1 MTYEQLLSY
10 LSECK
15 RVGDTHFSYPG
26 NEECIFG
33 ATNQIFYN
41 MDGKP
46 LTSGETVYWAGY
58 GCDIPNGTEYPS
70 AKEFFEAPI
79 YGVKASRIAGMKSH
93 GMIST
98 ALWIPRNS
106 TECTKSATKKGR
118 KGRKI
123 QNKKEE
129 KRTYMVISYDKL

>member
-46 LTSGETVYWAGY
+46 LTSGETVFWAGY
-58 GCDIPNGTEYPS
+58 GCDIPNGAEFPS
-70 AKEFFEAPI
+70 AEEFFEAPI
-79 YGVKASRIAGMKSH
+79 YRGKSIKDRWDEITWYDID
-93 GMIST
+93 GFMD
-98 ALWIPRNS
+98 PEEFDRMY
-106 TECTKSATKKGR
+106 EKR
-118 KGRKI
+118 
-123 QNKKEE
+123 NKK
-129 KRTYMVISYDKL
+129 RT